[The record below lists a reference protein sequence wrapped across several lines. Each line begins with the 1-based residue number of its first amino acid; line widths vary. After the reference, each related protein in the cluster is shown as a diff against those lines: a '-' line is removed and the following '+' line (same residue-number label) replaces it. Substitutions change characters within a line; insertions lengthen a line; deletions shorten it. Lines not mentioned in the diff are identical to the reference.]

1 MKAETPILMRAYFE
15 ELADFL
21 EARARASE
29 IILSRLSAED
39 SDFIRFNQSRVRQA
53 TGVRQVAW
61 ALTLIEG
68 TRRIDASV
76 TLSGIAA
83 VDRDTLGGLLDTLR
97 IGIADVPDDPF
108 LLVEI
113 TAVTSVAE
121 RRGALPDPAE
131 VIDEVLEMGR
141 GLDLVGFHAS
151 GPIYKG
157 FSSSLGVRHWHAVE
171 NFAFSWCLYHD
182 RDKAVK
188 SSYSGDAWDRAA
200 LGSKMAFAREQLARL
215 GQPARKVTPGG
226 YRAYLAPAAMTEILG
241 MLSWAGFGLKSRQTK
256 QSGLLRMASGDER
269 MSPMVTIAE
278 NTVEGIAAGF
288 QAEGFVKPGRVELI
302 RAGELAGA
310 LVSPRSA
317 REYGVATNG
326 ANAGETPESLDLA
339 AGSLPQAE
347 ALQALGT
354 GLYIGNLWYL
364 NFSDRSAC
372 RLTGMTRFA
381 SFWVEDGRIA
391 APLDVM
397 RFDDTAFRMLG
408 ANLEAL
414 TRERDLV
421 PDGGTYGERSTESM
435 RTPGALLRDL
445 ALTL

>member
-1 MKAETPILMRAYFE
+1 VKRETPIVMRAYFE
-15 ELADFL
+15 ELASFL
-21 EARARASE
+21 EGRARASE
-29 IILSRLSAED
+29 ILLSRLSAED
-39 SDFIRFNQSRVRQA
+39 SDFIRFNKSRVRQA
-53 TGVRQVAW
+53 TGVRQVNW
-61 ALTLIEG
+61 TLTLVEG
-68 TRRIDASV
+68 TRRIDAQV
-76 TLSGIAA
+76 TLSGVAA
-83 VDRDTLGGLLDTLR
+83 ADRDTLSGLLETLR
-97 IGIADVPDDPF
+97 VGIADVPDDPF
-108 LLVEI
+108 LLVEMG
-113 TAVTSVAE
+113 AVSSVAE
-121 RRGALPDPAE
+121 RRGALPDAGQ
-131 VIDEVLEMGR
+131 VIDQVLEAGR

-157 FSSSLGVRHWHAVE
+157 FSSSLGARHWHAVE

-188 SSYSGDAWDRAA
+188 TMYSGDTWEPRALDA
-200 LGSKMAFAREQLARL
+200 KMAFAREQLGRL
-215 GQPARKVTPGG
+215 GEAPRTLAPGA
-226 YRAYLAPAAMTEILG
+226 YRAYLAPTAMTEVLS
-241 MLSWAGFGLKSRQTK
+241 MLSWAGFGLKSLESK
-256 QSGLLRMASGDER
+256 QSGLLRMAEGHER
-269 MSPMVTIAE
+269 FSEKVAITE
-278 NTVEGIAAGF
+278 NTADGIAAGF
-288 QAEGFVKPGRVELI
+288 QGEGFVKPARVELV
-302 RAGELAGA
+302 RAGRLADP

-317 REYGVATNG
+317 REYNRPTNG

-339 AGSLPQAE
+339 AGDLPA
-347 ALQALGT
+347 ADVLRALGT

-391 APLDVM
+391 APLNVM

-408 ANLEAL
+408 SNLEAL

-435 RTPGALLRDL
+435 RTPGALLSAL